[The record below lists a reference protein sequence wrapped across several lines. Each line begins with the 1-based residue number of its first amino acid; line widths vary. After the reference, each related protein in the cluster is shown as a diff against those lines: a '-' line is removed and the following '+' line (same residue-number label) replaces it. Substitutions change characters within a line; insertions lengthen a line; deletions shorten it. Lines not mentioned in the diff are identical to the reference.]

1 MELLDRPSAIE
12 RPEER
17 PHAAI
22 VRDAQLALQRAFL
35 FLRRHGRRPL
45 RWLPH
50 EPAVAA
56 QLERPERLHEGFL
69 ERPPD
74 RHRLADRLH
83 LGRQRAVSAWELL
96 ERPARYLDD
105 DVIDRRF
112 EGRRSEPRDVVGDLV
127 QRVAERQ
134 LGRDLGDRKARRL
147 GGQRRRA
154 RHARIH
160 LDDDD
165 AAVLRVDRELDV
177 QSAGLDAD
185 AADDPS
191 REVAHAL
198 ILAIGQRERG
208 GDRDA
213 VAGMH
218 AHRIDV
224 LDRADDDEV
233 VGPVAHDLELE
244 LLPANHRL
252 LEQHLVNRAHVD
264 AAPGNLPE
272 FLDVVRDAAA
282 DPTQR
287 EGRPDDARKTEDLD
301 GRNGLL
307 DRPHVAALRNVR
319 ADRSHGLAELEAVL
333 RDLDGFDRCADELD
347 AVLLQRPVLAESDR
361 EIEGRLPADRRKH
374 RVRALAID
382 DLCQHFR
389 RERLDVGPVGQLRIG
404 HDRRRVAVDEDDLE
418 PLGSEGLASLCA

>member
-1 MELLDRPSAIE
+1 MSSEMPRKPTSDAAWHSSTICANCVRNHAIDSRELVELLDRPAAIE
-12 RPEER
+12 RAEER

-22 VRDAQLALQRAFL
+22 VGDAQLALQRAFL
-35 FLRRHGRRPL
+35 FLRRHASAAAALVCPTGARCC
-45 RWLPH
+45 
-50 EPAVAA
+50 A

-74 RHRLADRLH
+74 RHGLADRLH
-83 LGRQRAVSAWELL
+83 LGRQRAVGAGELL
-96 ERPARYLDD
+96 ERPARHLDD
-105 DVIDRRF
+105 DVIDRRL
-112 EGRRSEPRDVVGDLV
+112 EGRRRKPRDVVGDLV

-177 QSAGLDAD
+177 RSAGLDAD
-185 AADDPS
+185 APDDPS

-272 FLDVVRDAAA
+272 LLDVVRDAAA
-282 DPTQR
+282 DPAQR
-287 EGRPDDARKTEDLD
+287 EGRPDDARKAENLD

-319 ADRSHGLAELEAVL
+319 ADSIAWPRGTGGDPL
-333 RDLDGFDRCADELD
+333 R
-347 AVLLQRPVLAESDR
+347 P
-361 EIEGRLPADRRKH
+361 
-374 RVRALAID
+374 
-382 DLCQHFR
+382 
-389 RERLDVGPVGQLRIG
+389 
-404 HDRRRVAVDEDDLE
+404 
-418 PLGSEGLASLCA
+418 